1 MMNKYSKGF
10 TLFAHIILIIASIS
24 CVYPFLLLI
33 MASFTEE
40 TTLIKNG
47 YSIFPEKFSMEAYEY
62 IFAQA
67 GTIFRAYGITLLVTA
82 VGTVIGL
89 FITSMLAYTLAQ
101 NNIPED
107 KILSLLLY
115 FPCCL
120 MEDWFPLTYGIQ
132 VHSI

>member
-1 MMNKYSKGF
+1 MNKYSKGF

-67 GTIFRAYGITLLVTA
+67 GTIFRAYGLHFWSRL
-82 VGTVIGL
+82 
-89 FITSMLAYTLAQ
+89 
-101 NNIPED
+101 
-107 KILSLLLY
+107 
-115 FPCCL
+115 
-120 MEDWFPLTYGIQ
+120 
-132 VHSI
+132 

>member
-47 YSIFPEKFSMEAYEY
+47 YSIFPEKFSME
-62 IFAQA
+62 
-67 GTIFRAYGITLLVTA
+67 TIFYKGIMPSET
-82 VGTVIGL
+82 GFRFSSGL
-89 FITSMLAYTLAQ
+89 
-101 NNIPED
+101 
-107 KILSLLLY
+107 
-115 FPCCL
+115 
-120 MEDWFPLTYGIQ
+120 
-132 VHSI
+132 

>member
-89 FITSMLAYTLAQ
+89 FITSMLILW
-101 NNIPED
+101 P
-107 KILSLLLY
+107 KIIFREVRYFLLLLY

-120 MEDWFPLTYGIQ
+120 MEDWFPLTYGIRD
-132 VHSI
+132 HSI